1 MLQMLASSPSCSR
14 PALHLLVDSFDS
26 VSVGPPY
33 FFIHF
38 YTFQDAFSAYLAIA
52 SSQAKIKHFPCHR
65 NQDNVVFGFV
75 STRRHILQGSHTD
88 QQDNPLFLV
97 THNTCMAVNVLWF
110 NSIYARSLECW
121 GEGAITIGVML
132 DPSPAVCREDGSELK
147 SLKAQVISTDSKCDM
162 GGMLGTSYRC
172 LALHLWFLPIQKEL
186 TGYPAHLQ
194 GFCIPANGEELL
206 SQTYQ

>member
-1 MLQMLASSPSCSR
+1 MARSSAGEGCTLQMLASSLWCSR
-14 PALHLLVDSFDS
+14 PALHLLVDSFAWFRYHES
-26 VSVGPPY
+26 VSVGSPY

-38 YTFQDAFSAYLAIA
+38 YTFYDAFSAYLAIA

-75 STRRHILQGSHTD
+75 SKRRHILQGSHTD
-88 QQDNPLFLV
+88 YQDNPLFLV
-97 THNTCMAVNVLWF
+97 TFNTCMAVNVLWF

-147 SLKAQVISTDSKCDM
+147 SLKA
-162 GGMLGTSYRC
+162 
-172 LALHLWFLPIQKEL
+172 
-186 TGYPAHLQ
+186 
-194 GFCIPANGEELL
+194 
-206 SQTYQ
+206 